1 MLVMHAYAASSAD
14 WFDGAPISQPHRCI
28 VFPMYEI
35 EYIAN
40 GMCVSSF
47 RHSGS
52 QASVRTI
59 VEDVVRR
66 YCADH
71 ARIIDL
77 IAERVETRPP
87 AARTGDDPDN
97 ESAEAVVR
105 AMAARARRVE

>member
-1 MLVMHAYAASSAD
+1 
-14 WFDGAPISQPHRCI
+14 
-28 VFPMYEI
+28 MYEI

-40 GMCVSSF
+40 GVCVGSF
-47 RHSGS
+47 RYSGS

-59 VEDVVRR
+59 AEAGVMRH
-66 YCADH
+66 CADH

-77 IAERVETRPP
+77 IAERVETWPP

-105 AMAARARRVE
+105 AMTARARRVE